1 MTTANA
7 TTVPCEQCGQPFPK
21 ASATY
26 SSAGQLVCPT
36 CNAAGV
42 IADTDARA
50 AAGRRS
56 MRIMVLA
63 TVALLVGMPAL
74 MIAAGAGQYVA
85 TGLMIMGGMLLVGG
99 RMAFRMGTRG
109 AGWVLLAGV
118 AVLVLGGVV
127 QGTFGHR

>member
-1 MTTANA
+1 MTTATA
-7 TTVPCEQCGQPFPK
+7 TTIPCEQCGQPFPK

-26 SSAGQLVCPT
+26 STAGQLVCPA
-36 CNAAGV
+36 CNATSAM
-42 IADTDARA
+42 ADTEARA

-56 MRIMVLA
+56 MRIMLLA
-63 TVALLVGMPAL
+63 AAALLVGMPAL
-74 MIAAGAGQYVA
+74 MIAAGAGEYLA

-109 AGWVLLAGV
+109 AAWVMLAGV

-127 QGTFGHR
+127 QGKFGHR